1 MKEINNNNFVITV
14 VGVGYVGQSLINEF
28 AKTKKVFAYDIDNKK
43 IKTLGNNNKNNNIVY
58 TNNNKCIGESDAV
71 IVAVP
76 TPTYDNN
83 KPNLEFVIDACKT
96 IGHNLRKNTLIVFD
110 SSYYP
115 GVTEDICIPLL
126 EENSSLKNNI
136 DFFVAYSPE
145 RINPSDKIHTINTI
159 TKVISAQNNF
169 VLDQVEK
176 LYSLISNIN
185 LYKASSIKV
194 AELSKIV
201 ENSQRDLNIAFVNE
215 VSQLCHLMNISTL
228 DVLETA
234 KTKWN
239 FIDVFPG
246 LVGGHCIG
254 VDPYYLMD
262 LGKKYG
268 YNMNIVQQSRK
279 INENIPLFIVHSLN
293 SLVNN
298 IKKEIIKVGILGY
311 SYKAN
316 SDDIRNTKVE
326 LIYNELK
333 KQNFDCTI
341 SDYMLF
347 NKNTSFYNYRELYDL
362 DVLIIAVPHDRYRNT
377 SKEKIMSY
385 FNRKFSKKIIMDLYS
400 IYKDYNFESD
410 VVYWTL

>member
-1 MKEINNNNFVITV
+1 MKEINNKDFVITV
-14 VGVGYVGQSLINEF
+14 VGVGYVGQPLINEF
-28 AKTKKVFAYDIDNKK
+28 ARTKKVYAYDIDNEK
-43 IKTLGNNNKNNNIVY
+43 INALGNNNKNDNIVY
-58 TNNNKCIGESDAV
+58 TNNSKCIGESDAV

-83 KPNLEFVIDACKT
+83 NPNLEFVINACKT
-96 IGHNLRKNTLIVFD
+96 IGDNLRKNTLIVFE

-126 EENSSLKNNI
+126 EKNSSLKNNI
-136 DFFVAYSPE
+136 DFFVGYSPE

-159 TKVISAQNNF
+159 TKVISAQNNI

-176 LYSLISNIN
+176 LYSLIPDIN
-185 LYKASSIKV
+185 LYRTSSIKV
-194 AELSKIV
+194 AELSKII

-215 VSQLCHLMNISTL
+215 VSQLCHLMNISTI

-239 FIDVFPG
+239 FVDVFPG

-268 YNMNIVQQSRK
+268 YNMNIVEQSRK
-279 INENIPLFIVHSLN
+279 TNEKIPLFIVHSLN
-293 SLVNN
+293 SLLNN
-298 IKKEIIKVGILGY
+298 IKKENIKVGILGY

-316 SDDIRNTKVE
+316 SDDIRNTKVK
-326 LIYNELK
+326 LIYDELK
-333 KQNFDCTI
+333 KQHFDCMI

-347 NKNTSFYNYRELYDL
+347 DKNTNFNNYRELHDL
-362 DVLIIAVPHDRYRNT
+362 DVLIIAVPHDKYRNM
-377 SKEKIMSY
+377 SKEKIISY
-385 FNRKFSKKIIMDLYS
+385 FNKSSSKKIILDLYS
-400 IYKDYNFESD
+400 VYKNYNFGSD
-410 VVYWTL
+410 VIYWTL

>member
-1 MKEINNNNFVITV
+1 MKEINNKDFVITV
-14 VGVGYVGQSLINEF
+14 VGVGYVGQPLINEF
-28 AKTKKVFAYDIDNKK
+28 ARTKKVYAYDIDSEK
-43 IKTLGNNNKNNNIVY
+43 IKALGNNNKNDNIVY
-58 TNNNKCIGESDAV
+58 TNNSKCIGESDAV

-83 KPNLEFVIDACKT
+83 NPNLEFVINACKT
-96 IGHNLRKNTLIVFD
+96 IGDNLRKNTLIVFE

-136 DFFVAYSPE
+136 DFFVGYSPE

-176 LYSLISNIN
+176 LYSLIPDIN
-185 LYKASSIKV
+185 LYRTTSIKV
-194 AELSKIV
+194 AELSKII

-215 VSQLCHLMNISTL
+215 VSQLCHLMNISTI

-239 FIDVFPG
+239 FVDVFPG

-268 YNMNIVQQSRK
+268 YNMNIVEQSRK
-279 INENIPLFIVHSLN
+279 INEGIPLFIVHSLN
-293 SLVNN
+293 SLLNN
-298 IKKEIIKVGILGY
+298 IKKENIKVGILGY

-326 LIYNELK
+326 LIYDELK
-333 KQNFDCTI
+333 KQHFDCMI

-347 NKNTSFYNYRELYDL
+347 DKNTNFDNYRELHDL
-362 DVLIIAVPHDRYRNT
+362 DVLIIAVPHNKYRNM
-377 SKEKIMSY
+377 SKEKIISY
-385 FNRKFSKKIIMDLYS
+385 FNKSFSKKIILDLYS
-400 IYKDYNFESD
+400 VYKNYNFGSD
-410 VVYWTL
+410 VIYWTL

>member
-1 MKEINNNNFVITV
+1 MKEINNKDFVITV
-14 VGVGYVGQSLINEF
+14 VGVGYVGQPLINEF
-28 AKTKKVFAYDIDNKK
+28 ARTKKVYAYDIDSEK
-43 IKTLGNNNKNNNIVY
+43 IKALGNNNKNDNIVY
-58 TNNNKCIGESDAV
+58 TNNSKCIGESDAV

-83 KPNLEFVIDACKT
+83 NPNLEFVINACKT
-96 IGHNLRKNTLIVFD
+96 IGDNLRKNTLIVFE

-136 DFFVAYSPE
+136 DFFVGYSPE

-176 LYSLISNIN
+176 LYSLIPDIN
-185 LYKASSIKV
+185 LYRTTSIKV
-194 AELSKIV
+194 AELSKII

-215 VSQLCHLMNISTL
+215 VSQLCHLMNISTI
-228 DVLETA
+228 DVLETS

-239 FIDVFPG
+239 FVDVFPG

-268 YNMNIVQQSRK
+268 YNMNIVEQSRK
-279 INENIPLFIVHSLN
+279 TNEKIPLFIVHSLN
-293 SLVNN
+293 SLLNN
-298 IKKEIIKVGILGY
+298 IKKENIKVGILGY

-326 LIYNELK
+326 LIYDELK
-333 KQNFDCTI
+333 KQHFDCMI

-347 NKNTSFYNYRELYDL
+347 DKNTNFNNYRELHDL
-362 DVLIIAVPHDRYRNT
+362 DVLIIAVPHDKYRNM
-377 SKEKIMSY
+377 SKEKIISY
-385 FNRKFSKKIIMDLYS
+385 FNKSSSKKIILDLYS
-400 IYKDYNFESD
+400 VYKNYNFGSD
-410 VVYWTL
+410 VIYWTL

>member
-1 MKEINNNNFVITV
+1 MKEINNKDFVITV
-14 VGVGYVGQSLINEF
+14 VGVGYVGQPLINEF
-28 AKTKKVFAYDIDNKK
+28 AKTKKVFAYDIDNEK
-43 IKTLGNNNKNNNIVY
+43 IKTLGNNNENDNIVY
-58 TNNNKCIGESDAV
+58 TNNNECISESDAV

-76 TPTYDNN
+76 TPTYDDN
-83 KPNLEFVIDACKT
+83 KPNLEFVINACKT
-96 IGHNLRKNTLIVFD
+96 IGYNLSKNTLVVFE

-126 EENSSLKNNI
+126 EENSNLKNNI
-136 DFFVAYSPE
+136 DFFVGYSPE

-176 LYSLISNIN
+176 LYSLIPNIN
-185 LYKASSIKV
+185 LYRARSIKV

-215 VSQLCHLMNISTL
+215 VSQLCHFMNISTI

-234 KTKWN
+234 RTKWN
-239 FIDVFPG
+239 FVDVFPG

-268 YNMNIVQQSRK
+268 YHMNIVEQSRK
-279 INENIPLFIVHSLN
+279 TNENIPLFIVHSLN
-293 SLVNN
+293 SLINN
-298 IKKEIIKVGILGY
+298 IKKENIKVGILGY

-333 KQNFDCTI
+333 KQNFNCII

-347 NKNTSFYNYRELYDL
+347 DKNTNFDNYRELFDL
-362 DVLIIAVPHDRYRNT
+362 DVLIIAVPHDRYKNI
-377 SKEKIMSY
+377 SKEKVMSY
-385 FNRKFSKKIIMDLYS
+385 FNRKSSKKIIMDLYS
-400 IYKDYNFESD
+400 IYKDYNFEND
-410 VVYWTL
+410 VIYWSL

>member
-1 MKEINNNNFVITV
+1 MKEINNKDFVITV
-14 VGVGYVGQSLINEF
+14 VGVGYVGQPLINEF
-28 AKTKKVFAYDIDNKK
+28 ARTKKVYAYDIDSEK
-43 IKTLGNNNKNNNIVY
+43 IKALGNNNKNDNIVY
-58 TNNNKCIGESDAV
+58 TNNSKCIGESDAV

-83 KPNLEFVIDACKT
+83 NPNLEFVINACKT
-96 IGHNLRKNTLIVFD
+96 IGDNLRKNTLIVFE

-136 DFFVAYSPE
+136 DFFVGYSPE

-176 LYSLISNIN
+176 LYSLIPDIN
-185 LYKASSIKV
+185 LYRTTSIKV
-194 AELSKIV
+194 AELSKII

-215 VSQLCHLMNISTL
+215 VSQLCHLMNISTI
-228 DVLETA
+228 DVLETS

-239 FIDVFPG
+239 FVDVFPG

-268 YNMNIVQQSRK
+268 YNMNLVEQSRK
-279 INENIPLFIVHSLN
+279 TNEKIPLFIVHSLN
-293 SLVNN
+293 SLLNN
-298 IKKEIIKVGILGY
+298 IKKENIKVGILGY

-326 LIYNELK
+326 LIYDELK
-333 KQNFDCTI
+333 KQHFDCMI

-347 NKNTSFYNYRELYDL
+347 DKNTNFNNYRELHDL
-362 DVLIIAVPHDRYRNT
+362 DVLIIAVPHDKYRNM
-377 SKEKIMSY
+377 SKEKIISY
-385 FNRKFSKKIIMDLYS
+385 FNKSSSKKIIFDLYS
-400 IYKDYNFESD
+400 IYKYYNFESN

>member
-1 MKEINNNNFVITV
+1 MKEINNKDFVITV
-14 VGVGYVGQSLINEF
+14 VGVGYVGQPLINEF
-28 AKTKKVFAYDIDNKK
+28 ARTKKVYAYDIDSEK
-43 IKTLGNNNKNNNIVY
+43 IKALGNNNKNDNIVY
-58 TNNNKCIGESDAV
+58 TNNSKCIGESDAV

-83 KPNLEFVIDACKT
+83 NPNLEFVINACKT
-96 IGHNLRKNTLIVFD
+96 IGDNLRKNTLIVFE

-136 DFFVAYSPE
+136 DFFVGYSPE

-176 LYSLISNIN
+176 LYSLIPDIN
-185 LYKASSIKV
+185 LYRTTSIKV
-194 AELSKIV
+194 AELSKII

-215 VSQLCHLMNISTL
+215 VSQLCHLMNISTI
-228 DVLETA
+228 DVLETS

-239 FIDVFPG
+239 FVDVFPG

-254 VDPYYLMD
+254 VDPYYLID

-268 YNMNIVQQSRK
+268 YNMNIVEQSRK
-279 INENIPLFIVHSLN
+279 TNEKIPLFIVHSLN
-293 SLVNN
+293 SLLNN
-298 IKKEIIKVGILGY
+298 IKKENIKVGILGY

-326 LIYNELK
+326 LIYDELK
-333 KQNFDCTI
+333 KQHFDCMI

-347 NKNTSFYNYRELYDL
+347 DKNTNFNNYRELHDL
-362 DVLIIAVPHDRYRNT
+362 DVLIIAVPHDKYRNM
-377 SKEKIMSY
+377 SKEKIISY
-385 FNRKFSKKIIMDLYS
+385 FNKSSSKKIIFDLYS
-400 IYKDYNFESD
+400 IYKDYNFESN

>member
-1 MKEINNNNFVITV
+1 MKEINNKDFVITV
-14 VGVGYVGQSLINEF
+14 VGVGYVGQPLINEF
-28 AKTKKVFAYDIDNKK
+28 ARTKKVYAYDIDSEK
-43 IKTLGNNNKNNNIVY
+43 IKALGNNNKNDNIVY
-58 TNNNKCIGESDAV
+58 TNNSKCIGESDAV

-83 KPNLEFVIDACKT
+83 NPNLEFVINACKT
-96 IGHNLRKNTLIVFD
+96 IGDNLRKNTLIVFE

-136 DFFVAYSPE
+136 DFFVGYSPE

-176 LYSLISNIN
+176 LYSLIPDIN
-185 LYKASSIKV
+185 LYRTTSIKV
-194 AELSKIV
+194 AELSKII

-215 VSQLCHLMNISTL
+215 VSQLCHLMNISTI
-228 DVLETA
+228 DVLETS

-239 FIDVFPG
+239 FVDVFPG

-254 VDPYYLMD
+254 VDPYYLID

-268 YNMNIVQQSRK
+268 YNMNIVEQSRK
-279 INENIPLFIVHSLN
+279 TNEKIPLFIVHSLN
-293 SLVNN
+293 SLLNN
-298 IKKEIIKVGILGY
+298 IKKENIKVGILGY

-326 LIYNELK
+326 LIYDELK
-333 KQNFDCTI
+333 KQHFDCMI

-347 NKNTSFYNYRELYDL
+347 DKNTNFNNYRELHDL
-362 DVLIIAVPHDRYRNT
+362 DVLIIAVPHDKYRNM
-377 SKEKIMSY
+377 SKEKIISY
-385 FNRKFSKKIIMDLYS
+385 FNKSSSKKIILDLYS
-400 IYKDYNFESD
+400 VYKNYNFGSD
-410 VVYWTL
+410 VIYWTL

>member
-1 MKEINNNNFVITV
+1 MKEINNKDFVITV
-14 VGVGYVGQSLINEF
+14 VGVGYVGQPLINEF
-28 AKTKKVFAYDIDNKK
+28 ARTKKVYAYDIDSEK
-43 IKTLGNNNKNNNIVY
+43 IKALGNNNKNDNIVY
-58 TNNNKCIGESDAV
+58 TNNSKCIGESDAI

-83 KPNLEFVIDACKT
+83 NPNLEFVINACKT
-96 IGHNLRKNTLIVFD
+96 IGDNLRKNTLIVFE

-136 DFFVAYSPE
+136 DFFVGYSPE

-176 LYSLISNIN
+176 LYSLIPDIN
-185 LYKASSIKV
+185 LYRTTSIKV
-194 AELSKIV
+194 AELSKII

-215 VSQLCHLMNISTL
+215 VSQLCHLMNISTI
-228 DVLETA
+228 DVLETS

-239 FIDVFPG
+239 FVDVFPG

-268 YNMNIVQQSRK
+268 YNMNLVEQSRK
-279 INENIPLFIVHSLN
+279 TNEKIPLFIVHSLN
-293 SLVNN
+293 SLLNN
-298 IKKEIIKVGILGY
+298 IKKENIKVGILGY

-326 LIYNELK
+326 LIYDELK
-333 KQNFDCTI
+333 KQHFDCMI

-347 NKNTSFYNYRELYDL
+347 DKNTNFNNYRELHDL
-362 DVLIIAVPHDRYRNT
+362 DVLIIAVPHDKYRNM
-377 SKEKIMSY
+377 SKEKIISY
-385 FNRKFSKKIIMDLYS
+385 FNKSSSKKIILDLYS
-400 IYKDYNFESD
+400 VYKNYNFGSD
-410 VVYWTL
+410 VIYWTL

>member
-1 MKEINNNNFVITV
+1 MKEINNKDFVITV
-14 VGVGYVGQSLINEF
+14 VGVGYVGQPLINEF
-28 AKTKKVFAYDIDNKK
+28 AKTKKVFAYDIDNEK
-43 IKTLGNNNKNNNIVY
+43 IKTLGNNNENDNIVY
-58 TNNNKCIGESDAV
+58 TNNNECISESDAV

-76 TPTYDNN
+76 TPTYDDN
-83 KPNLEFVIDACKT
+83 KPNLEFVINACET
-96 IGHNLRKNTLIVFD
+96 IGHNLRSNTLIVFE

-126 EENSSLKNNI
+126 EDSSNLKNNI
-136 DFFVAYSPE
+136 DFFVGYSPE

-176 LYSLISNIN
+176 LYSLIPNIN
-185 LYKASSIKV
+185 LYRASSIKV

-215 VSQLCHLMNISTL
+215 VSQLCHLMNISTI

-234 KTKWN
+234 RTKWN
-239 FIDVFPG
+239 FVDVFPG

-268 YNMNIVQQSRK
+268 YHMNIVEQSRK
-279 INENIPLFIVHSLN
+279 TNENIPLFIVHSLN
-293 SLVNN
+293 SLINN
-298 IKKEIIKVGILGY
+298 IKKENIKVGILGY

-333 KQNFDCTI
+333 KQNFNCII

-347 NKNTSFYNYRELYDL
+347 DKNTNFDNYRELFDL
-362 DVLIIAVPHDRYRNT
+362 DVLIIAVPHDRYKNI
-377 SKEKIMSY
+377 SKEKVMSF
-385 FNRKFSKKIIMDLYS
+385 FNRKSSKKIIMDLYS
-400 IYKDYNFESD
+400 IYKDYNFEND
-410 VVYWTL
+410 VIYWTL

>member
-1 MKEINNNNFVITV
+1 MKEINNKDFVITV
-14 VGVGYVGQSLINEF
+14 VGVGYVGQPLINEF
-28 AKTKKVFAYDIDNKK
+28 ARTKKVYAYDIDNEK
-43 IKTLGNNNKNNNIVY
+43 INALGNNNKNDNIVY
-58 TNNNKCIGESDAV
+58 TNNSKCIGESDAV

-76 TPTYDNN
+76 TPIYDNN
-83 KPNLEFVIDACKT
+83 NPNLEFVINACKT
-96 IGHNLRKNTLIVFD
+96 IGDNLRKNTLIVFE

-126 EENSSLKNNI
+126 EKNSSLKNNI
-136 DFFVAYSPE
+136 DFFVGYSPE

-176 LYSLISNIN
+176 LYSLIPDIN
-185 LYKASSIKV
+185 LYRTTSIKV
-194 AELSKIV
+194 AELSKII

-215 VSQLCHLMNISTL
+215 VSQLCHLMNISTI
-228 DVLETA
+228 DVLETS

-239 FIDVFPG
+239 FVDVFPG

-254 VDPYYLMD
+254 VDPYYLID

-268 YNMNIVQQSRK
+268 YNMNIVEQSRK
-279 INENIPLFIVHSLN
+279 TNEKIPLFIVHSLN
-293 SLVNN
+293 SLLNN
-298 IKKEIIKVGILGY
+298 IKKENIKVGILGY

-326 LIYNELK
+326 LIYDELK
-333 KQNFDCTI
+333 KQHFDCMI

-347 NKNTSFYNYRELYDL
+347 DKNTNFNNYRELHDL
-362 DVLIIAVPHDRYRNT
+362 DVLIIAVPHDKYRNM
-377 SKEKIMSY
+377 SKEKIISY
-385 FNRKFSKKIIMDLYS
+385 FNKSSSKKIILDLYS
-400 IYKDYNFESD
+400 VYKNYNFGSD
-410 VVYWTL
+410 VIYWTL

>member
-1 MKEINNNNFVITV
+1 MKEINNKDFVITV
-14 VGVGYVGQSLINEF
+14 VGVGYVGQPLINEF
-28 AKTKKVFAYDIDNKK
+28 ARTKKVYAYDIDNEK
-43 IKTLGNNNKNNNIVY
+43 INALGNNNKNDNIVY
-58 TNNNKCIGESDAV
+58 TNNSKCIGESDAV

-83 KPNLEFVIDACKT
+83 NPNLEFVINACKT
-96 IGHNLRKNTLIVFD
+96 IGDNLRKNTLIVFE

-136 DFFVAYSPE
+136 DFFVGYSPE

-176 LYSLISNIN
+176 LYSLIPDIN
-185 LYKASSIKV
+185 LYRTSSIKV
-194 AELSKIV
+194 AELSKII

-215 VSQLCHLMNISTL
+215 VSQLCHLMNISTI

-239 FIDVFPG
+239 FVDVFPG

-254 VDPYYLMD
+254 VDPYYLIN

-268 YNMNIVQQSRK
+268 YNMNIVEQSRK
-279 INENIPLFIVHSLN
+279 TNENIPLFIVHSLN
-293 SLVNN
+293 ILVNN
-298 IKKEIIKVGILGY
+298 IKKENIKVGILGY

-326 LIYNELK
+326 LIFDELK
-333 KQNFDCTI
+333 KLHFDCMI

-347 NKNTSFYNYRELYDL
+347 DKKTNFDNYRELHDL
-362 DVLIIAVPHDRYRNT
+362 DVLIIAVPHDRYRNM

-385 FNRKFSKKIIMDLYS
+385 FNKSFYKKIIFDLYS
-400 IYKDYNFESD
+400 IYKDYNFESN
-410 VVYWTL
+410 VIYWTL

>member
-1 MKEINNNNFVITV
+1 MKEINNKDFVITV
-14 VGVGYVGQSLINEF
+14 VGVGYVGQPLINEF
-28 AKTKKVFAYDIDNKK
+28 ARTKKVYAYDIDSEK
-43 IKTLGNNNKNNNIVY
+43 IKALGNNNKNNNIVY
-58 TNNNKCIGESDAV
+58 TNNSKCIGESDAV

-83 KPNLEFVIDACKT
+83 NPNLEFVINACKT
-96 IGHNLRKNTLIVFD
+96 IGDNLRKNTLIVFE

-136 DFFVAYSPE
+136 DFFVGYSPE

-176 LYSLISNIN
+176 LYSLIPDIN
-185 LYKASSIKV
+185 LYRTSSIKI
-194 AELSKIV
+194 AELSKII

-215 VSQLCHLMNISTL
+215 VSQLCHLMNISTI
-228 DVLETA
+228 DVLETS

-239 FIDVFPG
+239 FVDVFPG

-268 YNMNIVQQSRK
+268 YNMNIVEQSRK
-279 INENIPLFIVHSLN
+279 TNEKIPLFIVHSLN
-293 SLVNN
+293 SLLNN
-298 IKKEIIKVGILGY
+298 IKKENIKVGILGY

-326 LIYNELK
+326 LIYDELK
-333 KQNFDCTI
+333 KQHFDCMI

-347 NKNTSFYNYRELYDL
+347 DKNTNFNNYRELHDL
-362 DVLIIAVPHDRYRNT
+362 DVLIIAVPHDKYRNM
-377 SKEKIMSY
+377 SKEKIISY
-385 FNRKFSKKIIMDLYS
+385 FNKSSSKKIILDLYS
-400 IYKDYNFESD
+400 VYKNYNFGSD
-410 VVYWTL
+410 VIYWTL

>member
-1 MKEINNNNFVITV
+1 MKEINNKDFVITV
-14 VGVGYVGQSLINEF
+14 VGVGYVGQPLINEF
-28 AKTKKVFAYDIDNKK
+28 ARTKKVYAYDIDSEK
-43 IKTLGNNNKNNNIVY
+43 IKALGNNNKNDNIVY
-58 TNNNKCIGESDAV
+58 TNNSKCIGESDAV

-83 KPNLEFVIDACKT
+83 NPNLEFVINACKT
-96 IGHNLRKNTLIVFD
+96 IGDNLRKNTLIVFE

-136 DFFVAYSPE
+136 DFFVGYSPE
-145 RINPSDKIHTINTI
+145 RINPFDKIHTINTI

-176 LYSLISNIN
+176 LYSLIPDIN
-185 LYKASSIKV
+185 LYRTSSIKV
-194 AELSKIV
+194 AELSKII

-215 VSQLCHLMNISTL
+215 VSQLCHLMNISTI

-239 FIDVFPG
+239 FVDVFPG

-268 YNMNIVQQSRK
+268 YNMNIVEQSRK
-279 INENIPLFIVHSLN
+279 INEGIPLFIVHSLN
-293 SLVNN
+293 SLLNN
-298 IKKEIIKVGILGY
+298 IKKENIKVGILGY

-316 SDDIRNTKVE
+316 SDDIRNTKVQ
-326 LIYNELK
+326 LIYDELK
-333 KQNFDCTI
+333 KQHFDCMI

-347 NKNTSFYNYRELYDL
+347 DKNTNFDNYRELHDL
-362 DVLIIAVPHDRYRNT
+362 DVLIIAVPHNKYRNM
-377 SKEKIMSY
+377 SKEKIISY
-385 FNRKFSKKIIMDLYS
+385 FNKSFSKRIILDLYS
-400 IYKDYNFESD
+400 AYKNYNFGSD
-410 VVYWTL
+410 VIYWTL

>member
-1 MKEINNNNFVITV
+1 MKEINNKDFVITV
-14 VGVGYVGQSLINEF
+14 VGVGYVGQPLINEF
-28 AKTKKVFAYDIDNKK
+28 ARTKKVYAYDIDSEK
-43 IKTLGNNNKNNNIVY
+43 IKALGNNNKNDNIVY
-58 TNNNKCIGESDAV
+58 TNNSKCIGESDAV

-83 KPNLEFVIDACKT
+83 NPNLEFVINACKT
-96 IGHNLRKNTLIVFD
+96 IGDNLRKNTLIVFE

-136 DFFVAYSPE
+136 DFFVGYSPE

-176 LYSLISNIN
+176 LYSLIPDIN
-185 LYKASSIKV
+185 LYRTSSIKV
-194 AELSKIV
+194 AELSKII

-215 VSQLCHLMNISTL
+215 VSQLCHLMNISTI
-228 DVLETA
+228 DVLETS

-239 FIDVFPG
+239 FVDVFPG

-268 YNMNIVQQSRK
+268 YNMNIVEQSRK
-279 INENIPLFIVHSLN
+279 INEGIPLFIVHSLN
-293 SLVNN
+293 SLLNN
-298 IKKEIIKVGILGY
+298 IKKENIKVGILGY

-326 LIYNELK
+326 LIYDELK
-333 KQNFDCTI
+333 KQHFDCMI

-347 NKNTSFYNYRELYDL
+347 DKNTNFDNYRELHDL
-362 DVLIIAVPHDRYRNT
+362 DVLIIAVPHNKYRNM
-377 SKEKIMSY
+377 SKEKIISY
-385 FNRKFSKKIIMDLYS
+385 FNKSSSKKIILDLYS
-400 IYKDYNFESD
+400 VYKNYNFGSD
-410 VVYWTL
+410 VIYWTL

>member
-1 MKEINNNNFVITV
+1 MKEINNKDFVITV
-14 VGVGYVGQSLINEF
+14 VGVGYVGQPLINEF
-28 AKTKKVFAYDIDNKK
+28 ARTKKVYAYDIDSEK
-43 IKTLGNNNKNNNIVY
+43 IKALGNNNKNDNIVY
-58 TNNNKCIGESDAV
+58 TNNSKCIGESDAV

-83 KPNLEFVIDACKT
+83 NPNLEFVINACKT
-96 IGHNLRKNTLIVFD
+96 IGDNLRKNTLIVFE

-136 DFFVAYSPE
+136 DFFVGYSPE

-176 LYSLISNIN
+176 LYSLIPDIN
-185 LYKASSIKV
+185 LYRTTSIKV
-194 AELSKIV
+194 AELSKII

-215 VSQLCHLMNISTL
+215 VSQLCHLMNISTI
-228 DVLETA
+228 DVLETS

-239 FIDVFPG
+239 FVDVFPG

-254 VDPYYLMD
+254 VDPYYLID

-268 YNMNIVQQSRK
+268 YNMNIVEQSRK
-279 INENIPLFIVHSLN
+279 TNEKIPLFIVHSLN
-293 SLVNN
+293 SLLNN
-298 IKKEIIKVGILGY
+298 IKKENIKVGILGY

-326 LIYNELK
+326 LIYDELK
-333 KQNFDCTI
+333 KQHFDCMI

-347 NKNTSFYNYRELYDL
+347 DKNTNFNNYRELHDL
-362 DVLIIAVPHDRYRNT
+362 DVLIIAVPHDKYRNM
-377 SKEKIMSY
+377 SKEKIISY
-385 FNRKFSKKIIMDLYS
+385 FNKSSSKKIIFDLYS
-400 IYKDYNFESD
+400 IYKYYNFESN

>member
-1 MKEINNNNFVITV
+1 MKEINNKDFVITV
-14 VGVGYVGQSLINEF
+14 VGVGYVGQPLINEF
-28 AKTKKVFAYDIDNKK
+28 ARTKKVYAYDIDSEK
-43 IKTLGNNNKNNNIVY
+43 IKALGNNNKNDNIVY
-58 TNNNKCIGESDAV
+58 TNNSKYIGESDAV

-83 KPNLEFVIDACKT
+83 NPNLEFVINACKT
-96 IGHNLRKNTLIVFD
+96 IGDNLRKNTLIVFE

-136 DFFVAYSPE
+136 DFFVGYSPE
-145 RINPSDKIHTINTI
+145 RINPFDKIHTINTI

-176 LYSLISNIN
+176 LYSLIPDIN
-185 LYKASSIKV
+185 LYRTSSIKV
-194 AELSKIV
+194 AELSKII

-215 VSQLCHLMNISTL
+215 VSQLCHLMNISTI

-239 FIDVFPG
+239 FVDVFPG

-268 YNMNIVQQSRK
+268 YNMNIVEQSRK
-279 INENIPLFIVHSLN
+279 INEGIPLFIVHSLN
-293 SLVNN
+293 SLLNN
-298 IKKEIIKVGILGY
+298 IKKENIKVGILGY

-316 SDDIRNTKVE
+316 SDDIRNTKVQ
-326 LIYNELK
+326 LIYDELK
-333 KQNFDCTI
+333 KQHFDCMI

-347 NKNTSFYNYRELYDL
+347 DKNTNFDNYRELHDL
-362 DVLIIAVPHDRYRNT
+362 DVLIIAVPHNKYRNM
-377 SKEKIMSY
+377 SKEKIISY
-385 FNRKFSKKIIMDLYS
+385 FNKSFSKKIILDLYS
-400 IYKDYNFESD
+400 VYKNYNFGSD
-410 VVYWTL
+410 VIYWTL

>member
-1 MKEINNNNFVITV
+1 MKEINNKDFVITV
-14 VGVGYVGQSLINEF
+14 VGVGYVGQPLINEF
-28 AKTKKVFAYDIDNKK
+28 ARTKKVYAYDIDNEK
-43 IKTLGNNNKNNNIVY
+43 INALGNNNKNDNIVY
-58 TNNNKCIGESDAV
+58 TNNSKCIGESDAV

-76 TPTYDNN
+76 TPIYDNN
-83 KPNLEFVIDACKT
+83 NPNLEFVINACKT
-96 IGHNLRKNTLIVFD
+96 IGDNLRKNTLIVFE

-126 EENSSLKNNI
+126 EKNSSLKNNI
-136 DFFVAYSPE
+136 DFFVGYSPE

-176 LYSLISNIN
+176 LYSLIPDIN
-185 LYKASSIKV
+185 LYRTSSIKV
-194 AELSKIV
+194 AELSKII

-215 VSQLCHLMNISTL
+215 VSQLCHLMNISTI
-228 DVLETA
+228 DVLETS

-239 FIDVFPG
+239 FVDVFPG

-254 VDPYYLMD
+254 VDPYYLID

-268 YNMNIVQQSRK
+268 YNMNIVEQSRK
-279 INENIPLFIVHSLN
+279 TNEKIPLFIVHSLN
-293 SLVNN
+293 SLLNN
-298 IKKEIIKVGILGY
+298 IKKENIKVGILGY

-326 LIYNELK
+326 LIYDELK
-333 KQNFDCTI
+333 KQHFDCMI

-347 NKNTSFYNYRELYDL
+347 DKKTNFDNYRELHDL
-362 DVLIIAVPHDRYRNT
+362 DVLIIAVPHDKYRNM
-377 SKEKIMSY
+377 SKEKIISY
-385 FNRKFSKKIIMDLYS
+385 FNKSSSKKIILDLYS
-400 IYKDYNFESD
+400 VYKNYNFGSD
-410 VVYWTL
+410 VIYWTL

>member
-1 MKEINNNNFVITV
+1 MKEINNKDFVITV
-14 VGVGYVGQSLINEF
+14 VGVGYVGQPLINEF
-28 AKTKKVFAYDIDNKK
+28 ARTKKVYAYDIDSEK
-43 IKTLGNNNKNNNIVY
+43 IKALGNNNKNDNIVY
-58 TNNNKCIGESDAV
+58 TNNSKCIGESDAV

-83 KPNLEFVIDACKT
+83 NPNLEFVINACKT
-96 IGHNLRKNTLIVFD
+96 IGDNLRKNTLIVFE

-136 DFFVAYSPE
+136 DFFVGYSPE

-176 LYSLISNIN
+176 LYSLIPDIN
-185 LYKASSIKV
+185 LYRTTSIKV
-194 AELSKIV
+194 AELSKII

-215 VSQLCHLMNISTL
+215 VSQLCHLMNISTI
-228 DVLETA
+228 DVLETS

-239 FIDVFPG
+239 FVDVFPG

-268 YNMNIVQQSRK
+268 YNMNIVEQSRK
-279 INENIPLFIVHSLN
+279 TNEKIPLFIVHSLN
-293 SLVNN
+293 SLLNN
-298 IKKEIIKVGILGY
+298 IKKENIKVGILGY

-326 LIYNELK
+326 LIYDELK
-333 KQNFDCTI
+333 KQHFDCMI

-347 NKNTSFYNYRELYDL
+347 DKNTNFNNYRELHDL
-362 DVLIIAVPHDRYRNT
+362 DVLIIAVPHDKYRNM
-377 SKEKIMSY
+377 SKEKIISY
-385 FNRKFSKKIIMDLYS
+385 FNKSSSKKIIFDLYS
-400 IYKDYNFESD
+400 IYKDYNFESN

>member
-1 MKEINNNNFVITV
+1 MKEINNKDFVITV
-14 VGVGYVGQSLINEF
+14 VGVGYVGQPLINEF
-28 AKTKKVFAYDIDNKK
+28 SRTKKVYAYDIDSEK
-43 IKTLGNNNKNNNIVY
+43 IKALGNNNKNDNIVY
-58 TNNNKCIGESDAV
+58 TNNSKCIGESDAV

-83 KPNLEFVIDACKT
+83 NPNLEFVINACKT
-96 IGHNLRKNTLIVFD
+96 IGDNLRKNTLIVFE

-136 DFFVAYSPE
+136 DFFVGYSPE

-176 LYSLISNIN
+176 LYSLIPDIN
-185 LYKASSIKV
+185 LYRTTSIKV
-194 AELSKIV
+194 AELSKII

-215 VSQLCHLMNISTL
+215 VSQLCHLMNISTI

-239 FIDVFPG
+239 FVDVFPG

-254 VDPYYLMD
+254 VDPYYLIN

-268 YNMNIVQQSRK
+268 YNMNIVEQSRK
-279 INENIPLFIVHSLN
+279 TNENIPLFIVHSLN
-293 SLVNN
+293 ILVNN
-298 IKKEIIKVGILGY
+298 IKKENIKVGILGY

-326 LIYNELK
+326 LIFDELK
-333 KQNFDCTI
+333 KLHFDCMI

-347 NKNTSFYNYRELYDL
+347 DKKTNFDNYRELHDL
-362 DVLIIAVPHDRYRNT
+362 DVLIIAVPHDRYRNM

-385 FNRKFSKKIIMDLYS
+385 FNKSFYKKIIFDLYS
-400 IYKDYNFESD
+400 IYKDYNFESN
-410 VVYWTL
+410 VIYWTL

>member
-1 MKEINNNNFVITV
+1 MKEINNKDFVITV
-14 VGVGYVGQSLINEF
+14 VGVGYVGQPLINEF
-28 AKTKKVFAYDIDNKK
+28 AGTKKVYAYDIDSEK
-43 IKTLGNNNKNNNIVY
+43 IKALCNSNKNDNIVY
-58 TNNNKCIGESDAV
+58 TNNSKCIGESDAV

-83 KPNLEFVIDACKT
+83 NPNLEFVINACKT
-96 IGHNLRKNTLIVFD
+96 IGDNLRKNTLIVFE

-136 DFFVAYSPE
+136 DFFVGYSPE

-176 LYSLISNIN
+176 LYSLIPDIN
-185 LYKASSIKV
+185 LYRTTSIKV
-194 AELSKIV
+194 AELSKII

-215 VSQLCHLMNISTL
+215 VSQLCHLMNISTI
-228 DVLETA
+228 DVLETS

-239 FIDVFPG
+239 FVDVFPG

-268 YNMNIVQQSRK
+268 YNMNLVEQSRK
-279 INENIPLFIVHSLN
+279 TNEKIPLFIVHSLN
-293 SLVNN
+293 SLLNN
-298 IKKEIIKVGILGY
+298 IKKENIKVGILGY

-326 LIYNELK
+326 LIYDELK
-333 KQNFDCTI
+333 KQHFDCMI

-347 NKNTSFYNYRELYDL
+347 DKNTNFNNYRELHDL
-362 DVLIIAVPHDRYRNT
+362 DVLIIAVPHDKYRNM
-377 SKEKIMSY
+377 SKEKIISY
-385 FNRKFSKKIIMDLYS
+385 FNKSSSKKIILDLYS
-400 IYKDYNFESD
+400 VYKNYNFGSD
-410 VVYWTL
+410 VIYWTL

>member
-1 MKEINNNNFVITV
+1 MKEINNKDFVITV
-14 VGVGYVGQSLINEF
+14 VGVGYVGQPLINEF
-28 AKTKKVFAYDIDNKK
+28 ARTKKVYAYDIDNEK
-43 IKTLGNNNKNNNIVY
+43 IKALGNNNKNDNIVY
-58 TNNNKCIGESDAV
+58 TNNSKCIGESDAV

-76 TPTYDNN
+76 TPIYDNN
-83 KPNLEFVIDACKT
+83 NPNLEFVINACKT
-96 IGHNLRKNTLIVFD
+96 IGDNLRKNTLIVFE

-126 EENSSLKNNI
+126 EKNSSLKNNI
-136 DFFVAYSPE
+136 DFFVGYSPE

-176 LYSLISNIN
+176 LYSLIPDIN
-185 LYKASSIKV
+185 LYRTSSIKI
-194 AELSKIV
+194 AELSKII

-215 VSQLCHLMNISTL
+215 VSQLCHLMNISTI

-239 FIDVFPG
+239 FVDVFPG

-254 VDPYYLMD
+254 VDPYYLIN

-268 YNMNIVQQSRK
+268 YNMNIVEQSRK
-279 INENIPLFIVHSLN
+279 TNEKIPLFIVHSLN
-293 SLVNN
+293 SLLNN
-298 IKKEIIKVGILGY
+298 IKKENIKVGILGY

-326 LIYNELK
+326 LIYDELK
-333 KQNFDCTI
+333 KQHFDCMI

-347 NKNTSFYNYRELYDL
+347 DKNTNFDNYRELHDL
-362 DVLIIAVPHDRYRNT
+362 DVLIIAVPHDKYRNM
-377 SKEKIMSY
+377 SKEKIISY
-385 FNRKFSKKIIMDLYS
+385 FNKSSSKKIILDLYS
-400 IYKDYNFESD
+400 VYKNYNFGSD
-410 VVYWTL
+410 VIYWTL

>member
-1 MKEINNNNFVITV
+1 MKEINNKDFVITV
-14 VGVGYVGQSLINEF
+14 VGVGYVGQPLINEF
-28 AKTKKVFAYDIDNKK
+28 ARTKKVYAYDIDSEK
-43 IKTLGNNNKNNNIVY
+43 IKALGNNNKNNNIVY
-58 TNNNKCIGESDAV
+58 TNNSKCIGESDAV

-83 KPNLEFVIDACKT
+83 NPNLEFVINACKT
-96 IGHNLRKNTLIVFD
+96 IGDNLRKNTLIVFE

-136 DFFVAYSPE
+136 DFFVGYSPE

-176 LYSLISNIN
+176 LYSLIPDIN
-185 LYKASSIKV
+185 LYRTTSIKV
-194 AELSKIV
+194 AELSKII

-215 VSQLCHLMNISTL
+215 VSQLCHLMNISTI
-228 DVLETA
+228 DVLETS

-239 FIDVFPG
+239 FVDVFPG

-254 VDPYYLMD
+254 VDPYYLID

-268 YNMNIVQQSRK
+268 YNMNIVEQSRK
-279 INENIPLFIVHSLN
+279 TNEKIPLFIVHSLN
-293 SLVNN
+293 SLLNN
-298 IKKEIIKVGILGY
+298 IKKENIKVGILGY

-326 LIYNELK
+326 LIYDELK
-333 KQNFDCTI
+333 KQHFDCMI

-347 NKNTSFYNYRELYDL
+347 DKNTNFNNYRELHDL
-362 DVLIIAVPHDRYRNT
+362 DVLIIAVPHDKYRNM
-377 SKEKIMSY
+377 SKEKIISY
-385 FNRKFSKKIIMDLYS
+385 FNKSSSKKIILDLYS
-400 IYKDYNFESD
+400 VYKNYNFGSD
-410 VVYWTL
+410 VIYWTL

>member
-1 MKEINNNNFVITV
+1 MKEINNKDFVITV
-14 VGVGYVGQSLINEF
+14 VGVGYVGQPLINEF
-28 AKTKKVFAYDIDNKK
+28 ARTKKVYAYDIDNEK
-43 IKTLGNNNKNNNIVY
+43 INALGNNNKNDNIVY
-58 TNNNKCIGESDAV
+58 TNNSKCIGESDAV

-83 KPNLEFVIDACKT
+83 NPNLEFVINACKT
-96 IGHNLRKNTLIVFD
+96 IGDNLRKNTLIVFE

-136 DFFVAYSPE
+136 DFFVGYSPE

-176 LYSLISNIN
+176 LYSLIPDIN
-185 LYKASSIKV
+185 LYRTTSIKV
-194 AELSKIV
+194 AELSKII

-215 VSQLCHLMNISTL
+215 VSQLCHLMNISTI
-228 DVLETA
+228 DVLETS

-239 FIDVFPG
+239 FVDVFPG

-254 VDPYYLMD
+254 VDPYYLID

-268 YNMNIVQQSRK
+268 YNMNIVEQSRK
-279 INENIPLFIVHSLN
+279 TNEKIPLFIVHSLN
-293 SLVNN
+293 SLLNN
-298 IKKEIIKVGILGY
+298 IKKENIKVGILGY

-326 LIYNELK
+326 LIYDELK
-333 KQNFDCTI
+333 KQHFDCMI

-347 NKNTSFYNYRELYDL
+347 DKNTNFNNYRELHDL
-362 DVLIIAVPHDRYRNT
+362 DVLIIAVPHDKYRNM
-377 SKEKIMSY
+377 SKEKIISY
-385 FNRKFSKKIIMDLYS
+385 FNKSSSKKIILDLYS
-400 IYKDYNFESD
+400 VYKNYNFGSD
-410 VVYWTL
+410 VIYWTL

>member
-1 MKEINNNNFVITV
+1 MKEINNKDFVITV
-14 VGVGYVGQSLINEF
+14 VGVGYVGQPLINEF
-28 AKTKKVFAYDIDNKK
+28 SRTKKVYAYDIDSEK
-43 IKTLGNNNKNNNIVY
+43 IKALGNNNKNDNIVY
-58 TNNNKCIGESDAV
+58 TNNSKCIGESDAV

-83 KPNLEFVIDACKT
+83 NPNLEFVINACKT
-96 IGHNLRKNTLIVFD
+96 IGDNLRKNTLIVFE

-136 DFFVAYSPE
+136 DFFVGYSPE

-176 LYSLISNIN
+176 LYSLIPDIN
-185 LYKASSIKV
+185 LYRTTSIKV
-194 AELSKIV
+194 AELSKII

-215 VSQLCHLMNISTL
+215 VSQLCHLMNISTI
-228 DVLETA
+228 DVLETS

-239 FIDVFPG
+239 FVDVFPG

-268 YNMNIVQQSRK
+268 YNMNIVEQSRK
-279 INENIPLFIVHSLN
+279 TNEKIPLFIVHSLN
-293 SLVNN
+293 SLLNN
-298 IKKEIIKVGILGY
+298 IKKENIKVGILGY

-326 LIYNELK
+326 LIYDELK
-333 KQNFDCTI
+333 KQHFDCMI

-347 NKNTSFYNYRELYDL
+347 DKNTNFNNYRELHDL
-362 DVLIIAVPHDRYRNT
+362 DVLIIAVPHDKYRNM
-377 SKEKIMSY
+377 SKEKIISY
-385 FNRKFSKKIIMDLYS
+385 FNKSSSKKIILDLYS
-400 IYKDYNFESD
+400 VYKNYNFGSD
-410 VVYWTL
+410 VIYWTL

>member
-1 MKEINNNNFVITV
+1 MKEINNKDFVITV
-14 VGVGYVGQSLINEF
+14 VGVGYVGQPLINEF
-28 AKTKKVFAYDIDNKK
+28 ARTKKVYAYDIDNEK
-43 IKTLGNNNKNNNIVY
+43 INALGNNNKNDNIVY
-58 TNNNKCIGESDAV
+58 TNNSKCIGESDAV

-83 KPNLEFVIDACKT
+83 NPNLEFVINACKT
-96 IGHNLRKNTLIVFD
+96 IGDNLRKNTLIVFE

-126 EENSSLKNNI
+126 EKNSSLKNNI
-136 DFFVAYSPE
+136 DFFVGYSPE

-176 LYSLISNIN
+176 LYSLIPDIN
-185 LYKASSIKV
+185 LYRTSSIKV
-194 AELSKIV
+194 AELSKII

-215 VSQLCHLMNISTL
+215 VSQLCHLMNISTI

-239 FIDVFPG
+239 FVDVFPG

-254 VDPYYLMD
+254 VDPYYLIN

-268 YNMNIVQQSRK
+268 YNMNIVEQSRK
-279 INENIPLFIVHSLN
+279 TNENIPLFIVQSLN
-293 SLVNN
+293 ILVNN
-298 IKKEIIKVGILGY
+298 IKKENIKVGILGY

-326 LIYNELK
+326 LIFDELK
-333 KQNFDCTI
+333 KQHFDCMI

-347 NKNTSFYNYRELYDL
+347 DKKTNFDNYRELHDL
-362 DVLIIAVPHDRYRNT
+362 DVLIIAVPHDRYRNM

-385 FNRKFSKKIIMDLYS
+385 FNKSFYKKIIFDLYS
-400 IYKDYNFESD
+400 IYKDYNFESN
-410 VVYWTL
+410 VIYWTL

>member
-1 MKEINNNNFVITV
+1 MKEINNKDFVITV
-14 VGVGYVGQSLINEF
+14 VGVGYVGQPLINEF
-28 AKTKKVFAYDIDNKK
+28 ARTKKVYAYDIDSEK
-43 IKTLGNNNKNNNIVY
+43 IKALGNNNKNDNIVY
-58 TNNNKCIGESDAV
+58 TNNSKCIGESDAV

-83 KPNLEFVIDACKT
+83 NPNLEFVINACKT
-96 IGHNLRKNTLIVFD
+96 IGDNLRKNTLIVFE

-136 DFFVAYSPE
+136 DFFVGYSPE

-176 LYSLISNIN
+176 LYSLIPDIN
-185 LYKASSIKV
+185 LYRTSSIKI
-194 AELSKIV
+194 AELSKII

-215 VSQLCHLMNISTL
+215 VSQLCHLMNISTI

-239 FIDVFPG
+239 FVDVFPG

-254 VDPYYLMD
+254 VDPYYLIN

-268 YNMNIVQQSRK
+268 YNMNIVEQSRK
-279 INENIPLFIVHSLN
+279 TNEKIPLFIVHSLN
-293 SLVNN
+293 SLLKN
-298 IKKEIIKVGILGY
+298 IKKENIKVGILGY

-326 LIYNELK
+326 LIYDELK
-333 KQNFDCTI
+333 KQHFDCMI

-347 NKNTSFYNYRELYDL
+347 DKNTNFDNYRELHDL
-362 DVLIIAVPHDRYRNT
+362 DVLIIAVPHDKYRNM
-377 SKEKIMSY
+377 SKEKIISY
-385 FNRKFSKKIIMDLYS
+385 FNKSSSKKIILDLYS
-400 IYKDYNFESD
+400 VYKNYNFGSD
-410 VVYWTL
+410 VIYWTL

>member
-1 MKEINNNNFVITV
+1 MKEINNKDFVITV
-14 VGVGYVGQSLINEF
+14 VGVGYVGQPLINEF
-28 AKTKKVFAYDIDNKK
+28 ARTKKVYAYDIDSEK
-43 IKTLGNNNKNNNIVY
+43 IKALGNNNKNDNIVY
-58 TNNNKCIGESDAV
+58 TNNSKCIGESDAV

-83 KPNLEFVIDACKT
+83 NPNLEFVINACKT
-96 IGHNLRKNTLIVFD
+96 IGDNLRKNTLIVFE

-136 DFFVAYSPE
+136 DFFVGYSPE

-176 LYSLISNIN
+176 LYSLIPDIN
-185 LYKASSIKV
+185 LYRTTSIKV
-194 AELSKIV
+194 AELSKII

-215 VSQLCHLMNISTL
+215 VSQLCHLMNISTI
-228 DVLETA
+228 DVLETS

-239 FIDVFPG
+239 FVDVFPG

-268 YNMNIVQQSRK
+268 YNMNIVEQSRK
-279 INENIPLFIVHSLN
+279 TNEKIPLFIVHSLN
-293 SLVNN
+293 SLLNN
-298 IKKEIIKVGILGY
+298 IKKENIKVGILGY

-326 LIYNELK
+326 LIYDELK
-333 KQNFDCTI
+333 KQYFDCMI

-347 NKNTSFYNYRELYDL
+347 DKNTNFNNYRELHDL
-362 DVLIIAVPHDRYRNT
+362 DVLIIAVPHDKYRNM
-377 SKEKIMSY
+377 SKEKIISY
-385 FNRKFSKKIIMDLYS
+385 FNKSSSKKIILDLYS
-400 IYKDYNFESD
+400 VYKNYNFGSD
-410 VVYWTL
+410 VIYWTL

>member
-1 MKEINNNNFVITV
+1 MKEINNKDFVITV
-14 VGVGYVGQSLINEF
+14 VGVGYVGQPLINEF
-28 AKTKKVFAYDIDNKK
+28 ARTKKVYAYDIDSEK
-43 IKTLGNNNKNNNIVY
+43 IKALGNNNKNNNIVY
-58 TNNNKCIGESDAV
+58 TNNSKCIGESDAV

-83 KPNLEFVIDACKT
+83 NPNLEFVINACKT
-96 IGHNLRKNTLIVFD
+96 IGDNLRKNTLIVFE

-136 DFFVAYSPE
+136 DFFVGYSPE

-176 LYSLISNIN
+176 LYSLIPDIN
-185 LYKASSIKV
+185 LYRTTSIKV
-194 AELSKIV
+194 AELSKII

-215 VSQLCHLMNISTL
+215 VSQLCHLMNISTI
-228 DVLETA
+228 DVLETS

-239 FIDVFPG
+239 FVDVFPG

-254 VDPYYLMD
+254 VDPYYLIN

-268 YNMNIVQQSRK
+268 YNMNIVEQSRK
-279 INENIPLFIVHSLN
+279 TNEKIPLFIVHSLN
-293 SLVNN
+293 SLLNN
-298 IKKEIIKVGILGY
+298 IKKENIKVGILGY

-326 LIYNELK
+326 LIYDELK
-333 KQNFDCTI
+333 KQHFDCMI

-347 NKNTSFYNYRELYDL
+347 DKNTNFNNYRELHDL
-362 DVLIIAVPHDRYRNT
+362 DVLIIAVPHDKYRNM
-377 SKEKIMSY
+377 SKEKIISY
-385 FNRKFSKKIIMDLYS
+385 FNKSSSKKIILDLYS
-400 IYKDYNFESD
+400 VYKNYNFGSD
-410 VVYWTL
+410 VIYWTL

>member
-1 MKEINNNNFVITV
+1 MKEINNKDFVITV
-14 VGVGYVGQSLINEF
+14 VGVGYVGQPLINEF
-28 AKTKKVFAYDIDNKK
+28 AKTKKVFAYDIDNEK
-43 IKTLGNNNKNNNIVY
+43 IKTLGNNNENDNIVY
-58 TNNNKCIGESDAV
+58 TNNNECISESDAV

-76 TPTYDNN
+76 TPTYDDN
-83 KPNLEFVIDACKT
+83 KPNLEFVINACKT
-96 IGHNLRKNTLIVFD
+96 IGYNLSKNTLIVFE

-126 EENSSLKNNI
+126 EENSNLKNNI
-136 DFFVAYSPE
+136 DFFVGYSPE

-176 LYSLISNIN
+176 LYSLIPNIN
-185 LYKASSIKV
+185 LYRARSIKV

-215 VSQLCHLMNISTL
+215 VSQLCHLMNISTI
-228 DVLETA
+228 DVLKTA
-234 KTKWN
+234 RTKWN
-239 FIDVFPG
+239 FVDVFPG

-254 VDPYYLMD
+254 IDPYYLMD

-268 YNMNIVQQSRK
+268 YHMNIVEQSRK
-279 INENIPLFIVHSLN
+279 TNENIPFFIVHSLN
-293 SLVNN
+293 SLINSMKREN
-298 IKKEIIKVGILGY
+298 IKVGILGY

-333 KQNFDCTI
+333 KQNFNCII

-347 NKNTSFYNYRELYDL
+347 DKNTNFDNYRELFDL
-362 DVLIIAVPHDRYRNT
+362 DVLIIAVPHDRYKNI
-377 SKEKIMSY
+377 SKEKVMSY
-385 FNRKFSKKIIMDLYS
+385 FNRKSSKKIIMDLYS
-400 IYKDYNFESD
+400 IYKDYNFEND
-410 VVYWTL
+410 VIYWTL

>member
-1 MKEINNNNFVITV
+1 MNLQE
-14 VGVGYVGQSLINEF
+14 L
-28 AKTKKVFAYDIDNKK
+28 KKVYAYDIDSEK
-43 IKTLGNNNKNNNIVY
+43 IKALGNNNKNDNIVY
-58 TNNNKCIGESDAV
+58 TNNSKCIGESDAV

-83 KPNLEFVIDACKT
+83 NPNLEFVINACKT
-96 IGHNLRKNTLIVFD
+96 IGDNLRKNTLIVFE

-136 DFFVAYSPE
+136 DFFVGYSPE
-145 RINPSDKIHTINTI
+145 RINPFDKIHTINTI

-176 LYSLISNIN
+176 LYSLIPDIN
-185 LYKASSIKV
+185 LYRTSSIKV
-194 AELSKIV
+194 AELSKII

-215 VSQLCHLMNISTL
+215 VSQLCHLMNISTI

-239 FIDVFPG
+239 FVDVFPG

-268 YNMNIVQQSRK
+268 YNMNIVEQSRK
-279 INENIPLFIVHSLN
+279 INDGIPLFIVHSLN
-293 SLVNN
+293 SLLNN
-298 IKKEIIKVGILGY
+298 IKKENIKVGILGY

-316 SDDIRNTKVE
+316 SDDIRNTKVQ
-326 LIYNELK
+326 LIYDELK
-333 KQNFDCTI
+333 KQHFDCMI

-347 NKNTSFYNYRELYDL
+347 DKNTNFDNYRELHDL
-362 DVLIIAVPHDRYRNT
+362 DVLIIAVPHNKYRNM
-377 SKEKIMSY
+377 SKEKIISY
-385 FNRKFSKKIIMDLYS
+385 FNKSFSKKIILDLYS
-400 IYKDYNFESD
+400 VYKNYNFGSD
-410 VVYWTL
+410 VIYWTL

>member
-1 MKEINNNNFVITV
+1 MKEINNKDFVITV
-14 VGVGYVGQSLINEF
+14 VGVGYVGQPLINEF
-28 AKTKKVFAYDIDNKK
+28 ARTKKVYAYDIDSEK
-43 IKTLGNNNKNNNIVY
+43 IKALGNNNKNDNIVY
-58 TNNNKCIGESDAV
+58 TNNSKCIGESDAV

-83 KPNLEFVIDACKT
+83 NPNLEFVINACKT
-96 IGHNLRKNTLIVFD
+96 IGDNLRKNTLIVFE

-136 DFFVAYSPE
+136 DFFVGYSPE

-176 LYSLISNIN
+176 LYSLIPDIN
-185 LYKASSIKV
+185 LYRTSSIKV
-194 AELSKIV
+194 AELSKII

-215 VSQLCHLMNISTL
+215 VSQLCHLMNISTI

-239 FIDVFPG
+239 FVDVFPG

-254 VDPYYLMD
+254 VDPYYLIN

-268 YNMNIVQQSRK
+268 YNMNIVEQSRK
-279 INENIPLFIVHSLN
+279 TNENIPLFIVHSLN
-293 SLVNN
+293 ILVNN
-298 IKKEIIKVGILGY
+298 IKKENIKVGILGY

-326 LIYNELK
+326 LIFDELK
-333 KQNFDCTI
+333 KLHFDCMI

-347 NKNTSFYNYRELYDL
+347 DKKTNFDNYRELHDL
-362 DVLIIAVPHDRYRNT
+362 DVLIIAVPHDRYRNM

-385 FNRKFSKKIIMDLYS
+385 FNKSFYKKIILDLYS
-400 IYKDYNFESD
+400 VYKNYNFGSD
-410 VVYWTL
+410 VIYWTL

>member
-1 MKEINNNNFVITV
+1 MKEINNKDFVITV
-14 VGVGYVGQSLINEF
+14 VGVGYVGQPLINEF
-28 AKTKKVFAYDIDNKK
+28 ARTKKVYAYDIDNEK
-43 IKTLGNNNKNNNIVY
+43 INALGNNNKNDNIVY
-58 TNNNKCIGESDAV
+58 TNNSKCIGESDAV

-76 TPTYDNN
+76 TPIYDNN
-83 KPNLEFVIDACKT
+83 NPNLEFVINACKT
-96 IGHNLRKNTLIVFD
+96 IGDNLRKNTLIVFE

-126 EENSSLKNNI
+126 EKNSSLKNNI
-136 DFFVAYSPE
+136 DFFVGYSPE

-176 LYSLISNIN
+176 LYSLIPDIN
-185 LYKASSIKV
+185 LYRISSIKV
-194 AELSKIV
+194 AELSKII

-215 VSQLCHLMNISTL
+215 VSQLCHLMNISTI

-239 FIDVFPG
+239 FVDVFPG

-254 VDPYYLMD
+254 VDPYYLIN

-268 YNMNIVQQSRK
+268 YNMNIVEQSRK
-279 INENIPLFIVHSLN
+279 TNENIPLFIVHSLN
-293 SLVNN
+293 ILVNN
-298 IKKEIIKVGILGY
+298 IKKENIKVGILGY

-326 LIYNELK
+326 LIFDELK
-333 KQNFDCTI
+333 KLHFDCMI

-347 NKNTSFYNYRELYDL
+347 DKKTNFDNYRELHDL
-362 DVLIIAVPHDRYRNT
+362 DVLIIAVPHDRYRNM

-385 FNRKFSKKIIMDLYS
+385 FNKSFYKKIIFDLYS
-400 IYKDYNFESD
+400 IYKDYNFESN
-410 VVYWTL
+410 VIYWTL

>member
-1 MKEINNNNFVITV
+1 MKEINNKDFVITV
-14 VGVGYVGQSLINEF
+14 VGVGYVGQPLINEF
-28 AKTKKVFAYDIDNKK
+28 AKTKKVFAYDIDNEK
-43 IKTLGNNNKNNNIVY
+43 IKTLGNNNENDNIVY
-58 TNNNKCIGESDAV
+58 TNNNECISESDAV

-76 TPTYDNN
+76 TPTYDDN
-83 KPNLEFVIDACKT
+83 KPNLEFVINACKT
-96 IGHNLRKNTLIVFD
+96 IGYNLSKNTLIVFE

-126 EENSSLKNNI
+126 EENSNLKNNI
-136 DFFVAYSPE
+136 DFFVGYSPE

-176 LYSLISNIN
+176 LYSLIPNIN
-185 LYKASSIKV
+185 LYRARSIKV

-215 VSQLCHLMNISTL
+215 VSQLCHLMNISTI
-228 DVLETA
+228 DVLKTA
-234 KTKWN
+234 RTKWN

-268 YNMNIVQQSRK
+268 YHMNIVEQSRK
-279 INENIPLFIVHSLN
+279 TNENIPLFIVHSLN
-293 SLVNN
+293 SLINN
-298 IKKEIIKVGILGY
+298 IKKENIKVGILGY

-333 KQNFDCTI
+333 KQNFNCII

-347 NKNTSFYNYRELYDL
+347 DKNTNFDNYRELFDL
-362 DVLIIAVPHDRYRNT
+362 DVLIIAVPHDRYKNI
-377 SKEKIMSY
+377 SKEKVMSY
-385 FNRKFSKKIIMDLYS
+385 FNRKSSKKIIMDLYS
-400 IYKDYNFESD
+400 IYKDYNFEND
-410 VVYWTL
+410 VIYWSL

>member
-1 MKEINNNNFVITV
+1 MKEINNKDFVITV
-14 VGVGYVGQSLINEF
+14 VGVGYVGQPLINEF
-28 AKTKKVFAYDIDNKK
+28 ARTKKVYAYDIDSEK
-43 IKTLGNNNKNNNIVY
+43 IKALGNNNKNDNIVY
-58 TNNNKCIGESDAV
+58 TNNSKCIGESDAV

-83 KPNLEFVIDACKT
+83 NPNLEFVINACKT
-96 IGHNLRKNTLIVFD
+96 IGDNLRKNTLIVFE

-136 DFFVAYSPE
+136 DFFVGYSPE

-176 LYSLISNIN
+176 LYSLIPDIN
-185 LYKASSIKV
+185 LYRTTSIKV
-194 AELSKIV
+194 AELSKII

-215 VSQLCHLMNISTL
+215 VSQLCHLMNISTI
-228 DVLETA
+228 DVLETS

-239 FIDVFPG
+239 FVDVFPG
-246 LVGGHCIG
+246 LVGGYCIG

-268 YNMNIVQQSRK
+268 YNMNIVEQSRK
-279 INENIPLFIVHSLN
+279 TNEKIPLFIVHSLN
-293 SLVNN
+293 SLLNN
-298 IKKEIIKVGILGY
+298 IKKENIKVGILGY

-326 LIYNELK
+326 LIYDELK
-333 KQNFDCTI
+333 KQHFDCMI

-347 NKNTSFYNYRELYDL
+347 DKNTNFNNYRELHDL
-362 DVLIIAVPHDRYRNT
+362 DVLIIAVPHDKYRNM
-377 SKEKIMSY
+377 SKEKIISY
-385 FNRKFSKKIIMDLYS
+385 FNKSSSKKIILDLYS
-400 IYKDYNFESD
+400 VYKNYNFGSD
-410 VVYWTL
+410 VIYWTL

>member
-1 MKEINNNNFVITV
+1 MKEINNKDFVITV
-14 VGVGYVGQSLINEF
+14 VGVGYVGQPLINEF
-28 AKTKKVFAYDIDNKK
+28 ARTKKVYAYDIDSEK
-43 IKTLGNNNKNNNIVY
+43 IKALGNNNKNDNIVY
-58 TNNNKCIGESDAV
+58 TNNSKCIGESDAV

-83 KPNLEFVIDACKT
+83 NPNLEFVINACKT
-96 IGHNLRKNTLIVFD
+96 IGDNLRKNTLIVFE

-136 DFFVAYSPE
+136 DFFVGYSPE

-176 LYSLISNIN
+176 LYSLIPDIN
-185 LYKASSIKV
+185 LYRTTSIKV
-194 AELSKIV
+194 AELSKII

-215 VSQLCHLMNISTL
+215 VSQLCHLMNISTI
-228 DVLETA
+228 DVLETS

-239 FIDVFPG
+239 FVDVFPG

-268 YNMNIVQQSRK
+268 YNMNIVEQSRK
-279 INENIPLFIVHSLN
+279 INEGIPLFIVHSLN
-293 SLVNN
+293 SLLNN
-298 IKKEIIKVGILGY
+298 IKKENIKVGILGY

-326 LIYNELK
+326 LIYDELK
-333 KQNFDCTI
+333 KQHFDCMI

-347 NKNTSFYNYRELYDL
+347 DKNTNFNNYRELHDL
-362 DVLIIAVPHDRYRNT
+362 DVLIIAVPHDKYRNM
-377 SKEKIMSY
+377 SKEKIISY
-385 FNRKFSKKIIMDLYS
+385 FNKSSSKKIILDLYS
-400 IYKDYNFESD
+400 VYKNYNFGSD
-410 VVYWTL
+410 VIYWTL

>member
-1 MKEINNNNFVITV
+1 MKEINNKDFVITV
-14 VGVGYVGQSLINEF
+14 VGVGYVGQPLINEF
-28 AKTKKVFAYDIDNKK
+28 ARTKKVYAYDIDNEK
-43 IKTLGNNNKNNNIVY
+43 INALGNNNKNDNIVY
-58 TNNNKCIGESDAV
+58 TNNSKCIGKSDAV

-76 TPTYDNN
+76 TPIYDNN
-83 KPNLEFVIDACKT
+83 NPNLEFVINACKT
-96 IGHNLRKNTLIVFD
+96 IGDNLRKNTLIVFE
-110 SSYYP
+110 SFYYP

-126 EENSSLKNNI
+126 EKNSSLKNNI
-136 DFFVAYSPE
+136 DFFVGYSPE

-176 LYSLISNIN
+176 LYSLIPDIN
-185 LYKASSIKV
+185 LYRTSSIKV
-194 AELSKIV
+194 AELSKII

-215 VSQLCHLMNISTL
+215 VSQLCHLMNISTI

-239 FIDVFPG
+239 FVDVFPG

-254 VDPYYLMD
+254 VDPYYLIN

-268 YNMNIVQQSRK
+268 YNMNIVEQSRK
-279 INENIPLFIVHSLN
+279 TNEKIPLFIVHSLN
-293 SLVNN
+293 SLLNN
-298 IKKEIIKVGILGY
+298 IKKENIKVGILGY

-326 LIYNELK
+326 LIFDELK
-333 KQNFDCTI
+333 KLHFDCMI

-347 NKNTSFYNYRELYDL
+347 DKKTNFDNYRELHDL
-362 DVLIIAVPHDRYRNT
+362 DVLIIAVPHDRYRNM

-385 FNRKFSKKIIMDLYS
+385 FNKSFYKKIIFDLYS
-400 IYKDYNFESD
+400 IYKDYNFESN
-410 VVYWTL
+410 VIYWTL

>member
-1 MKEINNNNFVITV
+1 MKEINNKDFVITV
-14 VGVGYVGQSLINEF
+14 VGVGYVGQPLINEF
-28 AKTKKVFAYDIDNKK
+28 ARTKKVYAYDIDSEK
-43 IKTLGNNNKNNNIVY
+43 IKALGNNNKNDNIVY
-58 TNNNKCIGESDAV
+58 TNNSKCIGESDAV

-76 TPTYDNN
+76 TPIYDNN
-83 KPNLEFVIDACKT
+83 NPNLEFVINACKT
-96 IGHNLRKNTLIVFD
+96 IGDNLRKNTLIVFE

-126 EENSSLKNNI
+126 EKNSSLKNNI
-136 DFFVAYSPE
+136 DFFVGYSPE

-176 LYSLISNIN
+176 LYSLIPDIN
-185 LYKASSIKV
+185 LYRTTSIKV
-194 AELSKIV
+194 AELSKII

-215 VSQLCHLMNISTL
+215 VSQLCHLMNISTI
-228 DVLETA
+228 DVLETS

-239 FIDVFPG
+239 FVDVFPG

-254 VDPYYLMD
+254 VDPYYLID

-268 YNMNIVQQSRK
+268 YNMNIVEQSRK
-279 INENIPLFIVHSLN
+279 TNEKIPLFIVHSLN
-293 SLVNN
+293 SLLNN
-298 IKKEIIKVGILGY
+298 IKKENIKVGILGY

-326 LIYNELK
+326 LIYDELK
-333 KQNFDCTI
+333 KQHFDCMI

-347 NKNTSFYNYRELYDL
+347 DKNTNFNNYRELHDL
-362 DVLIIAVPHDRYRNT
+362 DVLIIAVPHDKYRNM
-377 SKEKIMSY
+377 SKEKIISY
-385 FNRKFSKKIIMDLYS
+385 FNKSSSKKIILDLYS
-400 IYKDYNFESD
+400 VYKNYNFGSD
-410 VVYWTL
+410 VIYWTL